1 VRGAV
6 VVVVVVVVDVDVVVV
21 VDGEV
26 TIVDVAGGDAGGV
39 VAVAVADVREDGSGS
54 FVVLP

>member
-1 VRGAV
+1 VRRVVRG
-6 VVVVVVVVDVDVVVV
+6 VV

-26 TIVDVAGGDAGGV
+26 MIVDVVRGDAGGV
-39 VAVAVADVREDGSGS
+39 VGMLVEFGVVVAVVVADVREDGDGS